1 MGFSKFMCP
10 KKFSYSDK
18 DYKNENPVLGPFSS
32 YHRGNNNAT
41 CIPKSIAG
49 SKSQINLNVRLK
61 SRLMKVLIGETYE
74 EIMIYIGYINL
85 QIDDVCTNVYPY

>member
-10 KKFSYSDK
+10 KKFGYSDK
-18 DYKNENPVLGPFSS
+18 DYKNENPVLGLFSS

-49 SKSQINLNVRLK
+49 SKS
-61 SRLMKVLIGETYE
+61 
-74 EIMIYIGYINL
+74 
-85 QIDDVCTNVYPY
+85 